1 MNEIKQSLGIPAAI
15 VIAGLAVAGAIYF
28 TGRGSGGNV
37 AKLAVPAQ
45 PSIVKPITVDIK
57 TDHIIGNPKAP
68 VTILEYSDIE
78 CPYCKKFH
86 QTMQKIM
93 AEYGKDGKVNW
104 VYRHL
109 PLHKNAPREAL
120 ASECAA
126 DLGGNEKFWQYLD
139 KIYEI
144 TPGNDGLA
152 DSELPNIAETVGLN
166 RTKFLECLN
175 SARFDAKISAQ
186 AADARAAGA
195 QGTPFNFI
203 IVNGDNLEL
212 RGALPYENLKAII
225 DQSLKK

>member
-1 MNEIKQSLGIPAAI
+1 MQPTNS
-15 VIAGLAVAGAIYF
+15 AVD
-28 TGRGSGGNV
+28 V
-37 AKLAVPAQ
+37 
-45 PSIVKPITVDIK
+45 K
-57 TDHIIGNPKAP
+57 TDHIIGNPNAP
-68 VTILEYSDIE
+68 VTILEYSDTE

-109 PLHKNAPREAL
+109 PLHSKAPREAL
-120 ASECAA
+120 ATECAA

-139 KIYEI
+139 KIFEI
-144 TPGNDGLA
+144 SPTNDGLA

-166 RTKFLECLN
+166 RAKFLECLN
-175 SARFDAKISAQ
+175 SARFDAKISTQ
-186 AADARAAGA
+186 ANDARASGA

-203 IVNGDNLEL
+203 IVNGDSIEL
-212 RGALPYENLKAII
+212 RGALPYDNLKLII